1 MAAKRI
7 LLTIALLVLAWS
19 SNSSSLAARH
29 LRLTAVT
36 SSVEGKA
43 QIQCWEIAKPFSGYP
58 TVGNSITGL
67 AQVANLSYVVL
78 PPKAAEG
85 LHKPPHPM

>member
-1 MAAKRI
+1 MATKRI
-7 LLTIALLVLAWS
+7 LLTVALLVLACS
-19 SNSSSLAARH
+19 TSTLAAHH

-36 SSVEGKA
+36 SSAEGKA
-43 QIQCWEIAKPFSGYP
+43 QIQCWEISKPFSGYP
-58 TVGNSITGL
+58 TVGDSITGL
-67 AQVANLSYVVL
+67 AQVSNLSYVVL